1 MNFRA
6 IAIVV
11 FLVVVSGGLMVHF
24 RQQSITEP
32 KGALANVDSIPV
44 PPKSGPYGKLVLVDD
59 PLFDFGLMEQG
70 QKGSHEFKIRN
81 DGQGFLKLVARK
93 EDHTCQCTLGSLG
106 TEGLKPGEETTVTMN
121 WDIQK
126 PVTNFDHAAKIRT
139 DDPERPVTMF
149 RVRGL
154 VGRRLASKSGN
165 EMQIGMLSDTKQIGM
180 LSDTKLTE
188 RVFVVHS
195 EIADAFEITKL
206 APSTPL
212 IEASSRQL
220 IGEELKTATH
230 DETAE
235 FLEKVKSHPVMKETQ
250 AKLKEENS
258 KAQQLKGA
266 GPLAP
271 KHDDAEH
278 PNDDFSSRKPPAKSA
293 YEVKVLFKSGFP
305 IGKFRESLTIH
316 TDIPDTP
323 PMVFVFTGGRA
334 GPVQILSTPG
344 IGWSPEDSLLRLGRF
359 RAQEGKK
366 AKLLFFI
373 NKTDNPW
380 EITEAKLSPSFM
392 KFQLI
397 KDEKFKGTGRDRY
410 DFLLEI
416 PAGEAPLSLGG
427 DSLGSIILNTTHPE
441 AKLIRIEVDFTSF

>member
-11 FLVVVSGGLMVHF
+11 FLVIVSGGLMVHF
-24 RQQSITEP
+24 RQQSITDTKKAAAEAD
-32 KGALANVDSIPV
+32 GIPV
-44 PPKSGPYGKLVLVDD
+44 PPKSGPYGKLVLVDE

-81 DGQGFLKLVARK
+81 EGQGFLKLVARK
-93 EDHTCQCTLGSLG
+93 DDHTCQCTLGSLG
-106 TEGLKPGEETTVTMN
+106 TEGLKPGEETIVTMN

-139 DDPERPVTMF
+139 DDPERPVTVF

-154 VGRRLASKSGN
+154 VGRRLVSKSGN
-165 EMQIGMLSDTKQIGM
+165 EMMIGM

-188 RVFVVHS
+188 RTFVVHS
-195 EIADAFEITKL
+195 EIVDAFEISKL
-206 APSTPL
+206 EPSTPL
-212 IEASSRQL
+212 IEATSRQL
-220 IGEELKTATH
+220 TAEELKTATR
-230 DETAE
+230 DEAAE
-235 FLEKVKSHPVMKETQ
+235 FMERAKSSPGMMHVQDT
-250 AKLKEENS
+250 L
-258 KAQQLKGA
+258 KAQNQQAKGA
-266 GPLAP
+266 GPLAQ
-271 KHDDAEH
+271 KQDHAEH
-278 PNDDFSSRKPPAKSA
+278 PGDDFASQKPAGKCGH
-293 YEVKVLFKSGFP
+293 EVKVVFKSGFP

-323 PMVFVFTGGRA
+323 PMVFLFNGGRA

-366 AKLLFFI
+366 AKLMFFI
-373 NKTDNPW
+373 NKTEAPW

-392 KFQLI
+392 KFQLT
-397 KDEKFKGTGRDRY
+397 KDENFKGAGRDRY

-416 PAGEAPLSLGG
+416 PAGEAPLSLSG
-427 DSLGSIILNTTHPE
+427 DSLGSIILNTSHPE
-441 AKLIRIEVDFTSF
+441 AKLIRIEVDFTSY

>member
-32 KGALANVDSIPV
+32 KEALANVDGIPV

-59 PLFDFGLMEQG
+59 SLFDFGLMEQG

-81 DGQGFLKLVARK
+81 DGPGPLKLVARK

-154 VGRRLASKSGN
+154 VGRRLVTNSGG
-165 EMQIGMLSDTKQIGM
+165 EMTIGM

-188 RVFVVHS
+188 RVFVIHS
-195 EIADAFEITKL
+195 EIVDAFEITKL
-206 APSTPL
+206 ESSSPL
-212 IEASSRQL
+212 IEANSRQL
-220 IGEELKTATH
+220 IGEELKTATL
-230 DETAE
+230 DRAAE
-235 FLEKVKSHPVMKETQ
+235 FMEKMKTNPMKVEME
-250 AKLKEENS
+250 AKQKEEHAKN
-258 KAQQLKGA
+258 QQSKGA
-266 GPLAP
+266 GPLEH
-271 KHDDAEH
+271 KHNDAEH
-278 PNDDFSSRKPPAKSA
+278 PNDDFSSRKPAIKSGQ
-293 YEVKVLFKSGFP
+293 EVKVVFKSGFP

-316 TDIPDTP
+316 TNIPETP
-323 PMVFVFTGGRA
+323 PMVVIFSGGRA

-344 IGWSPEDSLLRLGRF
+344 VGWSQEDSMLRLGRF

-373 NKTDNPW
+373 KKTENPW

-392 KFQLI
+392 KFQLT
-397 KDEKFKGTGRDRY
+397 KDENFKGAGRDRY
-410 DFLLEI
+410 DFVLEI
-416 PAGEAPLSLGG
+416 PAGEAPLSLSGS
-427 DSLGSIILNTTHPE
+427 SLGTIILNTNHPE
-441 AKLIRIEVDFTSF
+441 AKLIRIEVDFTSY

>member
-24 RQQSITEP
+24 RQQSLTEP
-32 KGALANVDSIPV
+32 KEALANVDGIPV
-44 PPKSGPYGKLVLVDD
+44 PPKSGPYGKLVVVDD

-81 DGQGFLKLVARK
+81 DGPGPLKLVARK

-106 TEGLKPGEETTVTMN
+106 AEGLKPGEETTVTMN

-139 DDPERPVTMF
+139 DDPENPVTTF

-154 VGRRLASKSGN
+154 VGRRLANNSGG
-165 EMQIGMLSDTKQIGM
+165 EMTIGMLSDI
-180 LSDTKLTE
+180 KLTE
-188 RVFVVHS
+188 RVFVIHS
-195 EIADAFEITKL
+195 ETVDTFEITKL
-206 APSTPL
+206 EPSTPL
-212 IEASSRQL
+212 IDASSRQL
-220 IGEELKTATH
+220 IGDELQTATH
-230 DETAE
+230 GRESE
-235 FLEKVKSHPVMKETQ
+235 VMEMMKSNPMNVEVQAKMKEEE
-250 AKLKEENS
+250 AKNR
-258 KAQQLKGA
+258 QLKGA
-266 GPLAP
+266 GPLEH
-271 KHDDAEH
+271 KHDAAEP
-278 PNDDFSSRKPPAKSA
+278 PNDDFSSRKPDVKSGH
-293 YEVKVLFKSGFP
+293 EVKVVFKSGFP

-316 TDIPDTP
+316 TNIPETP
-323 PMVFVFTGGRA
+323 PMVVIFSGGRA

-344 IGWSPEDSLLRLGRF
+344 ISWSPEDSLLRLGRF

-373 NKTDNPW
+373 KKTEIPW

-392 KFQLI
+392 KFQMI
-397 KDEKFKGTGRDRY
+397 KDENFKGAGRDRY
-410 DFLLEI
+410 DFLIEV
-416 PAGEAPLSLGG
+416 PPGEAPLSLSGG
-427 DSLGSIILNTTHPE
+427 TLGSIILNTSHPE
-441 AKLIRIEVDFTSF
+441 AKLIRIEVDFTSY